1 MLVKLELTFDDV
13 NVIIAGLGELPAKIS
28 LGVIERVRKQAA
40 EQLRTEAPAD
50 NQEVQ

>member
-40 EQLRTEAPAD
+40 EQLRAEEPAD
-50 NQEVQ
+50 NQAVQ